1 MSLSNQTYGFSFLW
15 LTVPFGLG
23 KEGLEC
29 GVGVEGGYNGGGE
42 DAAGLDE
49 VLVGILIDV

>member
-42 DAAGLDE
+42 DAAGLD
-49 VLVGILIDV
+49 